1 MQAQQTTVQD
11 FTATLRAH
19 AENGALDRIAGS
31 AIQTKDQ
38 YREANP
44 TFTGE
49 DAADIYRAYRAG
61 YTR

>member
-1 MQAQQTTVQD
+1 MQAQTTTTG
-11 FTATLRAH
+11 FTAILRQH
-19 AENGALDRIAGS
+19 AENGTLDRMAGS